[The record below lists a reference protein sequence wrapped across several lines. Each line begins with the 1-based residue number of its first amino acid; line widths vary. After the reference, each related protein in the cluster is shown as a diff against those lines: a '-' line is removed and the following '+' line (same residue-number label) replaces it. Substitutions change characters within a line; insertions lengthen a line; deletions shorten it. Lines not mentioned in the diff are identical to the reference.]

1 MALTYLYGLKILKT
15 MTSDL
20 ALDYVARRM
29 KEMGYGKDYLIRF
42 RHVLLKVNETRELT
56 AYNQIFLLVDPVATI
71 RIESDV
77 GLFDINE
84 DSANELQYEHRGRIR
99 ITNLSLSP
107 TNARFL
113 QAIPINRNDHAGNE

>member
-1 MALTYLYGLKILKT
+1 

-20 ALDYVARRM
+20 ALDYIKRRM
-29 KEMGYGKDYLIRF
+29 EEMGYGTKYLIRF
-42 RHVLLKVNETRELT
+42 RHILLKVSEVREIT
-56 AYNQIFLLVDPVATI
+56 AYNQIFLLIDPMHTI

-77 GLFDINE
+77 GLFDVNE
-84 DSANELQYEHRGRIR
+84 DHANEMQYEHRGRIR

-113 QAIPINRNDHAGNE
+113 QAIPTNKEGNAGNER

>member
-1 MALTYLYGLKILKT
+1 

-20 ALDYVARRM
+20 ALDYISRRM
-29 KEMGYGKDYLIRF
+29 QEMGYGKDYLVRF
-42 RHVLLKVNETRELT
+42 RHVLLKVNEVRELT
-56 AYNQIFLLVDPVATI
+56 AYNQIFLLIDPVTSI

-99 ITNLSLSP
+99 ITNVSLSP

-113 QAIPINRNDHAGNE
+113 QAIPINSSDHASK

>member
-1 MALTYLYGLKILKT
+1 

-20 ALDYVARRM
+20 ALEYIARRM
-29 KEMGYGKDYLIRF
+29 AEMGYGKRYLLRF
-42 RHVLLKVNETRELT
+42 RHILLQMGEERKIT
-56 AYNQIFLLVDPVATI
+56 AYNQILLLIDPVATI

-77 GLFDINE
+77 GLFDLNE
-84 DSANELQYEHRGRIR
+84 DHANEMQYEHRGQIK

-113 QAIPINRNDHAGNE
+113 QAIPINPNDYADNK

>member
-1 MALTYLYGLKILKT
+1 

-20 ALDYVARRM
+20 ALEYIARRM
-29 KEMGYGKDYLIRF
+29 EEMGYGKRYLLRF
-42 RHVLLKVNETRELT
+42 RHILLKMGEVREIT
-56 AYNQIFLLVDPVATI
+56 AYNQVFLLIDPVATV

-77 GLFDINE
+77 GLFDVNE
-84 DSANELQYEHRGRIR
+84 DHANEMQYEHRGRIK

-113 QAIPINRNDHAGNE
+113 QAIPINLNDHARD

>member
-1 MALTYLYGLKILKT
+1 

-20 ALDYVARRM
+20 ALDYIARRM
-29 KEMGYGKDYLIRF
+29 QEMGYGKKYLLRF
-42 RHVLLKVNETRELT
+42 RHVLLKLNEVRELT
-56 AYNQIFLLVDPVATI
+56 AYNQILLLIDPVSSI

-77 GLFDINE
+77 GLFDLNE
-84 DSANELQYEHRGRIR
+84 YGANELQYEHRGRIK

-113 QAIPINRNDHAGNE
+113 QAIPINTEGNASNER

>member
-1 MALTYLYGLKILKT
+1 

-20 ALDYVARRM
+20 ALEFISRRM
-29 KEMGYGKDYLIRF
+29 QEMGYGKHYLLRF
-42 RHVLLKVNETRELT
+42 RHILLKLGEVREIT
-56 AYNQIFLLVDPVATI
+56 AYNQIFLLIDPMNTI

-84 DSANELQYEHRGRIR
+84 DHANEMQYEHRGRIK

-113 QAIPINRNDHAGNE
+113 QAIPINLNEDAGNQ

>member
-1 MALTYLYGLKILKT
+1 

-20 ALDYVARRM
+20 ALEYISRRM
-29 KEMGYGKDYLIRF
+29 REMGYGKDYLIRF

-56 AYNQIFLLVDPVATI
+56 AYNQIFLLIDPMATI

-77 GLFDINE
+77 GLFDVNE
-84 DSANELQYEHRGRIR
+84 DHANEMQYEHRGRIK
-99 ITNLSLSP
+99 IINLSLSP

-113 QAIPINRNDHAGNE
+113 QAIPLNSEEHAGNK

>member
-1 MALTYLYGLKILKT
+1 

-20 ALDYVARRM
+20 ALEYISRRM
-29 KEMGYGKDYLIRF
+29 TEMGFSKNYLLRF
-42 RHVLLKVNETRELT
+42 RHILLKVSEVREIT
-56 AYNQIFLLVDPVATI
+56 AYNQIFLLIDPMATI

-77 GLFDINE
+77 GLFDVNE
-84 DSANELQYEHRGRIR
+84 DHANEMQYEHRGRIK

-113 QAIPINRNDHAGNE
+113 QAIPINIEQHAGDK

>member
-1 MALTYLYGLKILKT
+1 MKKSLA

-20 ALDYVARRM
+20 ALDYISRRM
-29 KEMGYGKDYLIRF
+29 QEMGFGKNYLLRF
-42 RHVLLKVNETRELT
+42 RHVLLKVAETREII
-56 AYNQIFLLVDPVATI
+56 AYNQIFLLIEPMPSI

-84 DSANELQYEHRGRIR
+84 DHANEMQYEHRGIIR

-113 QAIPINRNDHAGNE
+113 QAIPINNSDDASNK

>member
-1 MALTYLYGLKILKT
+1 

-20 ALDYVARRM
+20 ALEYISRRM
-29 KEMGYGKDYLIRF
+29 KEMGFSKNYLLRF
-42 RHVLLKVNETRELT
+42 RHILLKVSEVREIT
-56 AYNQIFLLVDPVATI
+56 AYNQILLLIDPMATI

-77 GLFDINE
+77 GLFDVNE
-84 DSANELQYEHRGRIR
+84 DHANEMQYEHRGIIK

-113 QAIPINRNDHAGNE
+113 QAIPINIEAHAGNK